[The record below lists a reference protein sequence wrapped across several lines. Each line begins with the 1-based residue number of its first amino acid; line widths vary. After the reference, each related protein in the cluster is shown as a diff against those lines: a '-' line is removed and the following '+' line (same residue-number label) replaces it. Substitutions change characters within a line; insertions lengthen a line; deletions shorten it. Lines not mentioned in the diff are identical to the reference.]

1 MFISPCN
8 RILLRV
14 DLRQNLTKSKM
25 LMNQE
30 QFKEKQSLVIIDRK
44 SRSFFKQ
51 LIYVYLESAA
61 LGSTVHQFISIIIMY
76 IYSFN
81 DYTI

>member
-1 MFISPCN
+1 MKQAKIQSMAILPCN

-30 QFKEKQSLVIIDRK
+30 QFKEK
-44 SRSFFKQ
+44 
-51 LIYVYLESAA
+51 
-61 LGSTVHQFISIIIMY
+61 TVTS
-76 IYSFN
+76 
-81 DYTI
+81 